1 MGDWREDRDLDSWEI
16 EEKTEIWIVGR
27 LTRRQRS
34 WIVGRLERRQRSGE
48 RSVVWVVGR
57 LSGRIGVFTVMTC
70 REGRDVDWSLDKE
83 IGSYQ

>member
-1 MGDWREDRDLDSWEI
+1 MGDWREDRGLDSWKI
-16 EEKTEIWIVGR
+16 DDKTEVWIG
-27 LTRRQRS
+27 
-34 WIVGRLERRQRSGE
+34 GRLERRQRSGE